1 MKIYNSPTSYGYNL
15 NIIKA
20 LLKVAK
26 EEYCSI
32 EDEEYYEENDIDG
45 IPDLDDIMDI
55 VKDELMGLW
64 SKDVTPPFTD
74 QDSGN
79 ITIIDKNN
87 RLKYEASI
95 VYNENTHRTMI
106 VVNVSTFLPVLVN
119 NCSEI
124 ILQTEYRLD
133 GIYRRKRY
141 ECKSKFDT

>member
-26 EEYCSI
+26 EEYCSL

-106 VVNVSTFLPVLVN
+106 MVTVSTFLPVLVN

-141 ECKSKFDT
+141 TCKSKFDT

>member
-106 VVNVSTFLPVLVN
+106 MVTVSTFLPVLAN

>member
-45 IPDLDDIMDI
+45 TPDLDDIMDI

-106 VVNVSTFLPVLVN
+106 MVTVSTFLPVLVN

>member
-95 VYNENTHRTMI
+95 VYNENNHRTMI
-106 VVNVSTFLPVLVN
+106 MVTVSTFLPVLVN

>member
-106 VVNVSTFLPVLVN
+106 MVTVSTFLPVLVN

>member
-32 EDEEYYEENDIDG
+32 EDEDYYEENDIDG

-106 VVNVSTFLPVLVN
+106 VVTVSTFLPVLAN

>member
-26 EEYCSI
+26 EEYCSL

-106 VVNVSTFLPVLVN
+106 MVTVSTFLPVLAN

>member
-95 VYNENTHRTMI
+95 VYNENIHRTMI
-106 VVNVSTFLPVLVN
+106 MVTVSTFLPVLAN

>member
-26 EEYCSI
+26 EEYCSL

-106 VVNVSTFLPVLVN
+106 MVTVSTFLPILAN

>member
-106 VVNVSTFLPVLVN
+106 VVTVSTFLPVLVN

>member
-32 EDEEYYEENDIDG
+32 EDEEYYEESDIDG

-106 VVNVSTFLPVLVN
+106 MVTVSTFLPVLVN

>member
-1 MKIYNSPTSYGYNL
+1 MKIYNSHTSYGYNL

-26 EEYCSI
+26 EEYCSL

-106 VVNVSTFLPVLVN
+106 VVTVSTFLPVLVN

>member
-106 VVNVSTFLPVLVN
+106 VVTVSTFLPVLVN

-124 ILQTEYRLD
+124 TLQTEYRLD

>member
-26 EEYCSI
+26 EEYCSL

-95 VYNENTHRTMI
+95 VYNENTHRTIIM
-106 VVNVSTFLPVLVN
+106 VTVSTFLPVLAN

>member
-106 VVNVSTFLPVLVN
+106 MVTVSTFLPVLAN

-141 ECKSKFDT
+141 ECKSKFDS

>member
-26 EEYCSI
+26 EEYCSL

-106 VVNVSTFLPVLVN
+106 MVTVSTFLPVLVN

-141 ECKSKFDT
+141 ACKSKFDT

>member
-32 EDEEYYEENDIDG
+32 EDEDYFEENDIDG

-106 VVNVSTFLPVLVN
+106 VVTVSTFLPVLVN

>member
-32 EDEEYYEENDIDG
+32 EDEDYYEENDIDG

-106 VVNVSTFLPVLVN
+106 VVTVSTFLPVLVN

>member
-26 EEYCSI
+26 EEYCLI
-32 EDEEYYEENDIDG
+32 EDEDYYDENDIDG

-55 VKDELMGLW
+55 VKDELMGIW

-106 VVNVSTFLPVLVN
+106 MVTVSTFLPVLAN

-141 ECKSKFDT
+141 TCKSKFDT

>member
-79 ITIIDKNN
+79 ITIIDKSN

-106 VVNVSTFLPVLVN
+106 MVTVSTFLPVLVN

>member
-26 EEYCSI
+26 EEYCLI
-32 EDEEYYEENDIDG
+32 EDEDYYAENDIDG

-55 VKDELMGLW
+55 VKDELMGIW

-106 VVNVSTFLPVLVN
+106 MVTVSTFLPVLAN

-141 ECKSKFDT
+141 TCKSKFDT

>member
-32 EDEEYYEENDIDG
+32 EDEDYYEENDIDG

-106 VVNVSTFLPVLVN
+106 MVTVSTFLPVLVN

>member
-26 EEYCSI
+26 EEYCSL

-55 VKDELMGLW
+55 VKDELMSLW

-95 VYNENTHRTMI
+95 IYNENTHRTMI
-106 VVNVSTFLPVLVN
+106 MVTVSTFLPVLVN

>member
-26 EEYCSI
+26 EEYCSL

-106 VVNVSTFLPVLVN
+106 MVTVSTFLPVLVN

>member
-106 VVNVSTFLPVLVN
+106 MVTVSTFLPVLVN

-141 ECKSKFDT
+141 ECKSKFDI